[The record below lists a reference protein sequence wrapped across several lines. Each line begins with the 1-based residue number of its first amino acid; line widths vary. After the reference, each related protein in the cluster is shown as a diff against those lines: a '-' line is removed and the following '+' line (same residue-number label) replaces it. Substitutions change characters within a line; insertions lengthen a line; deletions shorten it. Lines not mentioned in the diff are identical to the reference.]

1 MRRMIATGR
10 SKGRE
15 ALLLM
20 ADVALVALAADN
32 HLNEEFAG
40 KFN

>member
-20 ADVALVALAADN
+20 TDVALVALAADN
-32 HLNEEFAG
+32 RLNDEFAR